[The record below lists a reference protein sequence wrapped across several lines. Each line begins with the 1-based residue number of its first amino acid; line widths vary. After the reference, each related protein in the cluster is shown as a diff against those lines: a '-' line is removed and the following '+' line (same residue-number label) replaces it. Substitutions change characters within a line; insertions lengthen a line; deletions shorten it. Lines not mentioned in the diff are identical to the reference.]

1 MIVSVLGEDYI
12 MLAQAKGLSPAR
24 VFFGYGLRNALL
36 PQLTHLALTLSHIV
50 SGAILV
56 EVIFAYPGIGY
67 RLYQAIQAK
76 DYFVIQGIVLLLSVS
91 IALTMLVMDL
101 VYPLIDPRIGAK
113 RS

>member
-1 MIVSVLGEDYI
+1 M
-12 MLAQAKGLSPAR
+12 R
-24 VFFGYGLRNALL
+24 YGLRNALL
-36 PQLTHLALTLSHIV
+36 PQLTQLALTLSHIV

-101 VYPLIDPRIGAK
+101 LYPLIDPRIAS
-113 RS
+113 RRT